1 MTQLNL
7 KKTIAGM
14 ILFSVA
20 IYSWAQTPSDSVS
33 PIKKQAW
40 EHLAFEHKGHSIQGD
55 PQLARQI
62 NQLGDDGWEL
72 VDVELITNAGTSS
85 GKIFFFKRP
94 K

>member
-1 MTQLNL
+1 MKHLNI

-20 IYSWAQTPSDSVS
+20 IYSWAQAPSDSAS
-33 PIKKQAW
+33 PLKKQAW

-55 PQLARQI
+55 SKLARQI

-72 VDVELITNAGTSS
+72 VDVEMTTRSGASF